1 MDVHEAR
8 GSATTEKQTMTT
20 TMRTQFLA
28 TLRENADAWHAGE
41 IDFATFTASQRD
53 TWDAIRQAGP
63 AIEAE
68 VLRALRDQLPT
79 EAASSFPAARAVAS
93 GLRYRR

>member
-1 MDVHEAR
+1 
-8 GSATTEKQTMTT
+8 MTT

-41 IDFATFTASQRD
+41 IDFATFTACQRD

-68 VLRALRDQLPT
+68 VLRALCDQLPT
-79 EAASSFPAARAVAS
+79 EAASSFPAARAVGA
-93 GLRYRR
+93 GFRYRR